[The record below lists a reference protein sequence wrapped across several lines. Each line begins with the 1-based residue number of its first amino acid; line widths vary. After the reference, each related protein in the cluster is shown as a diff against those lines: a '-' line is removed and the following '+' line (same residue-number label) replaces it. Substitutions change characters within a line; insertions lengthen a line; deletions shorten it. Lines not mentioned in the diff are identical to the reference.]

1 MHITVMNTKGGVGK
15 TTTSI
20 FLALAAHNA
29 EPDARVTVIDYD
41 PQKSSTSWAKI
52 AASNEDPLPFE
63 VREGFAEMPSVALND
78 TNIVIADTPTSGE
91 LQLDR
96 SVRDSDLVVI
106 PTEADG
112 LGLARTYATLDFV
125 GNKGAVLLTRVRRR
139 TRMYADAKAA
149 LEAAEVPMFEAEIPD
164 AVRYRAYGTTPTSA
178 GAYADVWQEIKEE
191 LNR

>member
-1 MHITVMNTKGGVGK
+1 MNTKGGVGK

-29 EPDARVTVIDYD
+29 KPDARVTVVDCD
-41 PQKSSTSWAKI
+41 PQKSSISWSKI
-52 AASNEDPLPFE
+52 AASNGDPLPFE
-63 VREGFAEMPSVALND
+63 VCEGFAGMPSVALND
-78 TNIVIADTPTSGE
+78 TGIVIADTPTSGE
-91 LQLDR
+91 FQLGR

-125 GNKGAVLLTRVRRR
+125 GDRGAVLLTRVRRR

-149 LEAAEVPMFEAEIPD
+149 LEAAEAPMFETEIPD

-191 LNR
+191 LNK